1 MSVQSR
7 DRREVNHMLGEHQ
20 LPALSGVVT
29 GTQLQA
35 ASIPPLVWAVS
46 GHLPEGLGILA
57 ARPKAGKSCLVLG
70 IGLAVAAGKPV
81 LGVEVEQRPVLYLAL
96 EDGWRRLGDRCRNM
110 LGDGEKFPAAIEFM
124 IDAKDAIEQAEAFVA
139 VNDTGL
145 IILDTLA
152 VVKPERRAR
161 DDAYAKDYGF
171 IRRLKAL
178 AKPGITVLVVHHT
191 RKADSEGS
199 FLDAVSGTHGIAGAA
214 DFVMVLD
221 RKDNERNGVLH
232 ITGRDVE
239 EASYSLIFECGEW
252 SADGNGLEE
261 AAQRANENQLGR
273 TKRLVLQ
280 FVNSRPLT
288 RTAHVVENLD
298 ITPEAARQTLSRLTQ
313 EGRIKRLSHGVYVPV
328 TQSQSYE
335 TATSG
340 LITARDNSLSDCHT
354 VTTQSDRV
362 TKQHGVSQRMSQS
375 ESPRSQ
381 GEHTDRDT
389 VTRNLYSLK
398 GWHSPSQSET
408 TFGDIPDVRQDLPSS
423 RLGPPKAEH
432 RPTEMPNARHCE
444 ISGCDQRAYG
454 NCCYGDIYRCA
465 EHAGEWLAEQ
475 ETL

>member
-1 MSVQSR
+1 
-7 DRREVNHMLGEHQ
+7 
-20 LPALSGVVT
+20 
-29 GTQLQA
+29 
-35 ASIPPLVWAVS
+35 
-46 GHLPEGLGILA
+46 
-57 ARPKAGKSCLVLG
+57 
-70 IGLAVAAGKPV
+70 
-81 LGVEVEQRPVLYLAL
+81 
-96 EDGWRRLGDRCRNM
+96 M

-139 VNDTGL
+139 MNDTGL

-171 IRRLKAL
+171 IRKLKAL

-199 FLDAVSGTHGIAGAA
+199 FLDTVSGTHGIAGAA

-239 EASYSLIFECGEW
+239 EASYSLIFDCGKW
-252 SADGNGLEE
+252 SADGNDLEQ
-261 AAQRANENQLGR
+261 AAQRANENQLGH

-288 RTAHVVENLD
+288 RTADVVENSY

-313 EGRIKRLSHGVYVPV
+313 EGRIKRLSHGVYAPV

-335 TATSG
+335 VATSG
-340 LITARDNSLSDCHT
+340 LATGRDNSLSDCHT
-354 VTTQSDRV
+354 VTAQEDLATRQP
-362 TKQHGVSQRMSQS
+362 GLSQRMSQF

-381 GEHTDRDT
+381 GEHNDRDT
-389 VTRNLYSLK
+389 VTKNFGSLRSR
-398 GWHSPSQSET
+398 HSLSQPET
-408 TFGDIPDVRQDLPSS
+408 TFGHIPDVRQDLPSY
-423 RLGPPKAEH
+423 RLGPPKAEYK
-432 RPTEMPNARHCE
+432 PTEVPIEKACE
-444 ISGCDQRAYG
+444 VSGCDQAFFGSNYYG
-454 NCCYGDIYRCA
+454 GIRRCF
-465 EHAGEWLAEQ
+465 EHAEEWIAEQ
-475 ETL
+475 EKL